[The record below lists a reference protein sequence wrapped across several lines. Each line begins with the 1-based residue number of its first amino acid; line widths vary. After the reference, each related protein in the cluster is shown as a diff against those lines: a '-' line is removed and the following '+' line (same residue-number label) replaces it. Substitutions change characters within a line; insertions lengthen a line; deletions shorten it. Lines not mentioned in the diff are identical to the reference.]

1 MKFYSI
7 TLLLLAVLFFA
18 SCGDK
23 VKNVYV
29 QDGAHVTEYLNGEG
43 LVDSI
48 YVTKGDVVLVTV
60 FEVKPTANFLKMG
73 NTKWPNCPS
82 SFENCVKNC
91 RLNPRGNEA
100 TCVALCLFL
109 PDCKE
114 FSSSTSYLKTT
125 YVDSNNV
132 KKPLILYFSESK
144 HLWEREIVHERD
156 GFIIREHLDAKGS
169 VDSLYMTS
177 GKLTYVLVY
186 DGDKQPQAGFSKQA
200 DNDQIPE
207 HCLRSWRNCLD
218 NCWNE
223 SKGEGGATFI
233 NCVEGNKC
241 TIADCDSPSPKIY
254 VTTVLEGA
262 IVPTTIKIR

>member
-125 YVDSNNV
+125 YVDSN
-132 KKPLILYFSESK
+132 
-144 HLWEREIVHERD
+144 
-156 GFIIREHLDAKGS
+156 IIREHLDAKGS